1 MEKKVSEEELKT
13 AVKHQEDL
21 QKAILD
27 IGVIE
32 TRKHAIL
39 HKVAEI
45 NSEIED
51 FKKVLEDKYGHVN
64 IDLENGTYTDVKN
77 EEDKK
82 DQYRF

>member
-21 QKAILD
+21 QQAILD

-82 DQYRF
+82 D

>member
-1 MEKKVSEEELKT
+1 MEKKVSEEELKI

-21 QKAILD
+21 QKTILD

-45 NSEIED
+45 NSEIEY
-51 FKKVLEDKYGHVN
+51 FKKKLEDKYGHVN
-64 IDLENGTYTDVKN
+64 INLENGTYTDVED

-82 DQYRF
+82 D

>member
-1 MEKKVSEEELKT
+1 MEKKVSEEELKI

-21 QKAILD
+21 QKTILD

-51 FKKVLEDKYGHVN
+51 FKKKLEDKYGHVN
-64 IDLENGTYTDVKN
+64 INLENGTYTDVED

-82 DQYRF
+82 D

>member
-64 IDLENGTYTDVKN
+64 IDLEIGTYTDVKN

-82 DQYRF
+82 D

>member
-1 MEKKVSEEELKT
+1 MENKVSEEELKI

-51 FKKVLEDKYGHVN
+51 FKKKLEDKYGHVN
-64 IDLENGTYTDVKN
+64 INLENGTYTDVED

-82 DQYRF
+82 D

>member
-82 DQYRF
+82 D

>member
-13 AVKHQEDL
+13 AVKQQEDL

-82 DQYRF
+82 D

>member
-21 QKAILD
+21 KKAILD

-82 DQYRF
+82 D

>member
-64 IDLENGTYTDVKN
+64 IDLEDGTYTDVKN

-82 DQYRF
+82 D

>member
-1 MEKKVSEEELKT
+1 MENKVNEEELKL

-45 NSEIED
+45 NLEIEE
-51 FKKVLEDKYGHVN
+51 FLQYKVMHAEKKIQGKALIIKTKPCT
-64 IDLENGTYTDVKN
+64 IL
-77 EEDKK
+77 
-82 DQYRF
+82 

>member
-1 MEKKVSEEELKT
+1 MENKVNEEELKL

-45 NSEIED
+45 NLEIEE

-64 IDLENGTYTDVKN
+64 ISLEDGTYTDVKD

-82 DQYRF
+82 D